1 MLSTLADLVE
11 SVFHRGKKF
20 LVVRLEYSVGFD
32 RVKFF
37 SAKEVLCQSGFAT
50 ALTSWYNT
58 VLTGHLVSTDLQG
71 ANETIIPTMGSPQGG
86 ILSLLVWNL
95 VMNSLL

>member
-20 LVVRLEYSVGFD
+20 LVVSVECSVGFD

-37 SAKEVLCQSGFAT
+37 SAEEARVSQVFAT

-58 VLTGHLVSTDLQG
+58 VLTSHLVSADLQG
-71 ANETIIPTMGSPQGG
+71 TNEAIIPTMGSPQGG
-86 ILSLLVWNL
+86 ILSPLVWNL